1 MLGALRGVFGGA
13 LRPVAWLLLRLGLS
27 PSAVTVLGTLGV
39 VASALAFL
47 PAGRWVLGP
56 SLMAVFLLGDGLDG
70 SMARASGRESRFGA
84 FLDST
89 MDRLA
94 DGAVF
99 VALAWGCAR
108 VGDGVGA
115 GLSLATLVAGFMVS
129 YARARAEAE
138 GWDAAVGVFERPD
151 RLVVTLVG
159 VVAVGLG
166 APRWVLWV
174 ALGAVAIGSTVT
186 VAQRVAAA
194 HRASAA
200 S

>member
-13 LRPVAWLLLRLGLS
+13 LRPAAWLLLRLGLS

-89 MDRLA
+89 MDLLA
-94 DGAVF
+94 DVAVF
-99 VALAWGCAR
+99 VALA
-108 VGDGVGA
+108 
-115 GLSLATLVAGFMVS
+115 
-129 YARARAEAE
+129 
-138 GWDAAVGVFERPD
+138 
-151 RLVVTLVG
+151 
-159 VVAVGLG
+159 
-166 APRWVLWV
+166 
-174 ALGAVAIGSTVT
+174 
-186 VAQRVAAA
+186 
-194 HRASAA
+194 
-200 S
+200 